1 MVSSC
6 FNGPFLCWFFL
17 NFSKYHFFF
26 LNQRSFHSFSMLS
39 LTTGPGWCSECPS
52 KAEFVSLTFN
62 MLNPCLMNGLARNWD
77 AITQRNRSKC
87 VFANVRGHLRD
98 CFSTNLGDL
107 RTECLYYYL
116 FKSDAKTVDCDEF
129 KSIWIAVRVANGFEL
144 SSLRRELRVPFFF
157 LHFLFAS
164 LEPGS
169 WNTATAHTTG
179 SNHWWARFMPAVN
192 CFLCV
197 CVCVS
202 SPWFRFFRSSFI
214 LFFCCCCCCCSFLI
228 VSFCRFLLCVGNGGE
243 GVRGGVA

>member
-1 MVSSC
+1 M
-6 FNGPFLCWFFL
+6 L
-17 NFSKYHFFF
+17 N
-26 LNQRSFHSFSMLS
+26 

-197 CVCVS
+197 CVCVCL
-202 SPWFRFFRSSFI
+202 PLDFVSFV
-214 LFFCCCCCCCSFLI
+214 LLLFFFCCCCCCCSFLI

>member
-26 LNQRSFHSFSMLS
+26 LNQRSFHSFSMLN

-62 MLNPCLMNGLARNWD
+62 MLNHCLMNGLARNWD

-157 LHFLFAS
+157 FTFYLQVWNRV
-164 LEPGS
+164 PG
-169 WNTATAHTTG
+169 TRRPHTRPDRITDEHV
-179 SNHWWARFMPAVN
+179 SCRLSIVF
-192 CFLCV
+192 CV
-197 CVCVS
+197 CVCVCL
-202 SPWFRFFRSSFI
+202 PLDFVSFV
-214 LFFCCCCCCCSFLI
+214 LLLFFFCCCCCCCSFLI